1 MTNLQQAW
9 GAWRTLSQA
18 ERARFLMLLRETY
31 AREREAVLR
40 RNGGGYGV
48 RATSLQDPRDRRR
61 RRHADLSIARLVVQ
75 VVLQQG

>member
-48 RATSLQDPRDRRR
+48 RATSLRDPP
-61 RRHADLSIARLVVQ
+61 
-75 VVLQQG
+75 